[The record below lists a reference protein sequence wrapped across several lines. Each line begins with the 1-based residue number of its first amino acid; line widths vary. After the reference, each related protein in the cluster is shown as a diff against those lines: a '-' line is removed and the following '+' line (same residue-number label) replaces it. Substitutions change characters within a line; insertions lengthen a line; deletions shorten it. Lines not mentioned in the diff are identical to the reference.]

1 MKIVMQNDYQRIEID
16 FDHDGTIDELYH
28 RGIKPALLGLTY
40 QQETIESYFEKEE
53 DED

>member
-1 MKIVMQNDYQRIEID
+1 MKIVMQDEDQRVEID

-40 QQETIESYFEKEE
+40 QQETIEGYFENE
-53 DED
+53 

>member
-1 MKIVMQNDYQRIEID
+1 MKIVMQNDDQRIEID

-40 QQETIESYFEKEE
+40 QQETIERYFENKEE
-53 DED
+53 ED

>member
-1 MKIVMQNDYQRIEID
+1 MKIVMQDENQRAEID

-40 QQETIESYFEKEE
+40 QQESIEAYFENEEEE
-53 DED
+53 D